1 MRVFLSALLIL
12 ALGSVS
18 VSQTAAPVTP
28 GPVTLRPVIS
38 EAVAALAKRPP
49 SGRVG
54 LLVRDLQTGEV
65 VEALRP
71 DELFTPASTM
81 KLVSMAA
88 RLTQSGPGSR
98 YTAEVTAPAADI
110 AALSAKADAPAG
122 RLGSLTLRGG
132 GDPSLGITGTYSLS
146 ALARQLYAKGVRQV
160 GEVRLSGTLDSA
172 TWPALPLGTPVAS
185 LRLDGEPGWNDTP
198 AGYAARIQ
206 RAFEGQLRRA
216 GIRVVSAGRV
226 RLGEQIGQMALSDF
240 VRVSETAPAPLKIA
254 PEQPLARVTSAPL
267 SELVRQTLKPSSNVW
282 SEQLAAALGVPEG
295 GKADQIA
302 THAGM
307 VAGLRRFLNLAGVNA
322 APLELHDASGLSAS
336 NRLTPRTLVTVLR
349 RMYDLPTTVT
359 SSTAP
364 LTPVQ
369 VFIARKNLFIEAL
382 PRGGTGTATPQA
394 RAEGGT
400 LAGRFVGSG
409 LDVRAKTGTLEGVS
423 CLSGYVRG
431 KSGHVLAFALMLD
444 GASGSAP
451 ELRAYQD
458 KLLRVIAAGH

>member
-1 MRVFLSALLIL
+1 MA
-12 ALGSVS
+12 
-18 VSQTAAPVTP
+18 QTVAPVTP
-28 GPVTLRPVIS
+28 SRITLRPVMS
-38 EAVAALAKRPP
+38 GEVAALAKRPP

-54 LLVRDLQTGEV
+54 LLVRDLETGKV
-65 VEALRP
+65 VEAFRP

-88 RLTQSGPGSR
+88 RLTQSGPDGR

-132 GDPSLGITGTYSLS
+132 GDPSLGITGRYSLS
-146 ALARQLYAKGVRQV
+146 ALARQLYAKGVREV
-160 GEVRLSGTLDSA
+160 GEVRLSGDIDSA

-185 LRLDGEPGWNDTP
+185 LRLEGEPGWNDTP
-198 AGYAARIQ
+198 AGYAARVQ

-216 GIRVVSAGRV
+216 GIRVIGAERV

-240 VRVSETAPAPLKIA
+240 VSVSENAPLPPNIA
-254 PEQPLARVTSAPL
+254 PEQMLASVASAPL

-282 SEQLAAALGVPEG
+282 SEQLAAALGLSELGVPDKG
-295 GKADQIA
+295 NADQSA

-307 VAGLRRFLNLAGVNA
+307 VAGLRRFLKLAGVNA

-349 RMYDLPTTVT
+349 RMYDLPIADT
-359 SSTAP
+359 SLSAQITP
-364 LTPVQ
+364 LTPAQ
-369 VFIARKNLFIEAL
+369 VFMARKNLFIEAL

-394 RAEGGT
+394 RAQGGT

-444 GASGSAP
+444 GASGSAL